1 MPLLL
6 RSFNLLRWDQYI
18 IDDLN
23 DPIRGDAIFNYDGGE
38 TIDLDADETTVA
50 SNINAERAVLEQ
62 CRQID
67 LVPGSVMRSIRM
79 RLNDAYMEVALG
91 DTSLFSIISLV
102 VGIGVES
109 LIGDNMVLQQGLQIL
124 LSVTAEQEAID
135 SWAKLLEG
143 EIRRRKHGATNV
155 VGGIIHRWDQV
166 GLR

>member
-50 SNINAERAVLEQ
+50 SNINAERAVFEQ

-79 RLNDAYMEVALG
+79 KLNDAYMEVALG

-109 LIGDNMVLQQGLQIL
+109 LVGDNMVLQQGLQIL
-124 LSVTAEQEAID
+124 LPVTAE
-135 SWAKLLEG
+135 
-143 EIRRRKHGATNV
+143 
-155 VGGIIHRWDQV
+155 
-166 GLR
+166 